1 MPRPVG
7 HVRLLV
13 LPVCPTRHEEDGI
26 SGSFCLC
33 RDSVGGMA
41 EVEGVAVARLRA
53 SERCCDLF
61 ISRGT
66 TDLTIA
72 EIAGAIGVS
81 QRTFYRYFPTKA
93 ESVSP
98 VFDWTT
104 ARFDE
109 AITDA
114 APDALLPE
122 VLLAAFRAGLGGAQ
136 EARTRALFPLVFADA
151 EMWSVFLRKV
161 HDGERSLAR
170 VITPRLVF
178 DADSIAARAAAAA
191 VASATRIALEVM
203 VTAGADPE
211 TVYADTIHAFASG
224 AIRRR

>member
-1 MPRPVG
+1 MRPTGRENDVS
-7 HVRLLV
+7 
-13 LPVCPTRHEEDGI
+13 C
-26 SGSFCLC
+26 GSFCHHG
-33 RDSVGGMA
+33 DSVSGMA
-41 EVEGVAVARLRA
+41 ELEGVAAARLRA

-72 EIAGAIGVS
+72 EIAASIGVS

-114 APDALLPE
+114 ALGAALNE
-122 VLLAAFRAGLGGAQ
+122 VLLAAFRAGLGGPQ

-170 VITPRLVF
+170 VITPRLAV
-178 DADSIAARAAAAA
+178 DTDSVAARAAAAA

-211 TVYADTIHAFASG
+211 TVYADTIDAFASG
-224 AIRRR
+224 AIRQR

>member
-1 MPRPVG
+1 
-7 HVRLLV
+7 
-13 LPVCPTRHEEDGI
+13 
-26 SGSFCLC
+26 
-33 RDSVGGMA
+33 MA
-41 EVEGVAVARLRA
+41 EVEGVAAARLRA

-72 EIAGAIGVS
+72 EIADVIGVS

-104 ARFDE
+104 ARFE
-109 AITDA
+109 ETITKA
-114 APDALLPE
+114 APGAPLPE

-161 HDGERSLAR
+161 HDGERSFVSIIA
-170 VITPRLVF
+170 PRLASG
-178 DADSIAARAAAAA
+178 ADSVAARTAAAA

-203 VTAGADPE
+203 VTADADPE
-211 TVYADTIHAFASG
+211 AVYANTIDAFASG
-224 AIRRR
+224 VIRQQ

>member
-1 MPRPVG
+1 
-7 HVRLLV
+7 
-13 LPVCPTRHEEDGI
+13 
-26 SGSFCLC
+26 
-33 RDSVGGMA
+33 MA
-41 EVEGVAVARLRA
+41 EVEGVAAARLRA

-61 ISRGT
+61 VAQGT

-72 EIAGAIGVS
+72 QIAGAIGIS
-81 QRTFYRYFPTKA
+81 QRSFYRYFPTKA

-109 AITDA
+109 AIADA
-114 APDALLPE
+114 APDAPLPE
-122 VLLAAFRAGLGGAQ
+122 ILLAAFRAGLGGTQ
-136 EARTRALFPLVFADA
+136 RARTRALFPLVFADA
-151 EMWSVFLRKV
+151 EMWAVFLRKV

-170 VITPRLVF
+170 VMTPRLAL
-178 DADSIAARAAAAA
+178 DTGTIAARAAAAA

-203 VTAGADPE
+203 VTTGAEPE
-211 TVYADTIHAFASG
+211 TVYADTIDAFASG